1 MILVKFGMTK
11 MIDSMKTVLMSLVL
25 FTSMGMVPLNG
36 DLERISLAIQTGNS
50 KELAKYFDSTV
61 EITIGEKEE
70 TYSKA
75 QAEMVLKDFF
85 TKNKPASFK
94 MIHNGSSQGSQYGI
108 GTLITDKGAFRTY
121 IYLKQKGE
129 SVFIQEIRFENE

>member
-1 MILVKFGMTK
+1 
-11 MIDSMKTVLMSLVL
+11 MKTGMLGLMLL
-25 FTSMGMVPLNG
+25 AFAGMHFPDG
-36 DLERISLAIQTGNS
+36 DLDRIGLAIQTGNS
-50 KELAKYFDSTV
+50 KELSKYFDNTV
-61 EITIGEKEE
+61 EITIGENEE

-94 MIHNGSSQGSQYGI
+94 LIHNGSSQGSQYGI
-108 GTLITDKGAFRTY
+108 GTLITDKGSYRTY

>member
-1 MILVKFGMTK
+1 
-11 MIDSMKTVLMSLVL
+11 MKTILLGLALCSATAMR
-25 FTSMGMVPLNG
+25 MLNA
-36 DLERISLAIQTGNS
+36 DLERISMAVQTGNS
-50 KELAKYFDSTV
+50 KELAKYFDASV
-61 EITIGEKEE
+61 EITIGAKEE

-94 MIHNGSSQGSQYGI
+94 LIHNGSSQGSQYGI

>member
-1 MILVKFGMTK
+1 
-11 MIDSMKTVLMSLVL
+11 MKTLL
-25 FTSMGMVPLNG
+25 FGVVIFASTGMMLLNG
-36 DLERISLAIQTGNS
+36 DLERISLAVQTGNS
-50 KELAKYFDSTV
+50 KELAKYFDSSV

-94 MIHNGSSQGSQYGI
+94 LIHNGSSQGSQYGI
-108 GTLITDKGAFRTY
+108 GTLITDKGSYRTY

>member
-1 MILVKFGMTK
+1 
-11 MIDSMKTVLMSLVL
+11 MKTVLAGAIFFAL
-25 FTSMGMVPLNG
+25 TSFNFLNNE
-36 DLERISLAIQTGNS
+36 LERIGLAIQTGNS

-61 EITIGEKEE
+61 EITIFEKEE

-94 MIHNGSSQGSQYGI
+94 IIHNGTSGQGSQYGI
-108 GTLITDKGAFRTY
+108 GTLITDKGTFRTY
-121 IYLKQKGE
+121 IYLKQKGATP
-129 SVFIQEIRFENE
+129 FIEELRFEND